1 MTTFSR
7 FLTKLLGFFFRNI
20 TFFLF
25 SFGLSNPFLPLI
37 VWLLLLL
44 LIPALE
50 FDLFI
55 TNVSF
60 TFFISLSCGDNS
72 FRPGFSIGD
81 TFLFSCEA
89 SEDVGDFLR
98 ENSVEDVFESG

>member
-37 VWLLLLL
+37 VWLFLLLL
-44 LIPALE
+44 LPALE
-50 FDLFI
+50 FELFI

-72 FRPGFSIGD
+72 FRPGFSVGLGPLLED
-81 TFLFSCEA
+81 SLKPFFFLPC
-89 SEDVGDFLR
+89 FLL
-98 ENSVEDVFESG
+98 